1 MTMRAELDRA
11 RKYERQG
18 KPGEAVRL
26 YAEVAAALEARGD
39 WASAVAVR
47 GRQARAL
54 QDAGRLGE
62 AMRALASADH
72 AAAGLPA
79 HAAEARAVLDGQAA
93 HVLAGAGLPA
103 EARGRA
109 LAAMGGFRAVQD
121 HRRADRAA
129 LHAARLAIREMG
141 HRAAVPAIR
150 ELLASVDPAGDV
162 HRQVAVILAEAER
175 RPDRDHDVIVTDP
188 DVPSWGRLAGA
199 LAVGAHLAT
208 GNGVAWNLADGGDED
223 PAGTKERLAQSWGVT
238 DHDGWREQIDALLA
252 AENSDPAIQAV
263 LDRRRRGDDEYAWQD
278 AIAVWCG
285 EKDISTD
292 TTTALIKLSTRVL
305 RYEARF
311 RADGALAPDGRIGSV
326 YGYDFG
332 RAVNMARWGRNAGY
346 CAADEAEKC
355 VLIAGDRARRTYGSW
370 AEFSAG
376 YTLGR
381 MLRFDDDEF
390 GEWYERSVAVHRM
403 LLDDPGSPWR
413 KLAWG

>member
-1 MTMRAELDRA
+1 MRAELDRA

-18 KPGEAVRL
+18 KPEQAARL

-39 WASAVAVR
+39 WAPAVAVR
-47 GRQARAL
+47 GRHARAL
-54 QDAGRLGE
+54 QDAGRTGE
-62 AMRALASADH
+62 AMRVLAAADQ

-79 HAAEARAVLDGQAA
+79 EAVEARAVLDGQAA
-93 HVLAGAGLPA
+93 HVLAGAGLPG

-109 LAAMGGFRAVQD
+109 MAAMGGFRAVHD

-129 LHAARLAIREMG
+129 LHAARLAVREMG
-141 HRAAVPAIR
+141 HRAAIPALR
-150 ELLASVDPAGDV
+150 ELLAAVDPAGDV
-162 HRQVAVILAEAER
+162 HRRVAELLAEAER

-188 DVPSWGRLAGA
+188 DAPTWGPLAAA
-199 LAVGAHLAT
+199 LAVGAHLAV
-208 GNGVAWNLADGGDED
+208 GNGAAWNLPDGSDED
-223 PAGTKERLAQSWGVT
+223 PDQTRELLAESWGVT
-238 DHDGWREQIDALLA
+238 DHDSWREQIDALLV

-263 LDRRRRGDDEYAWQD
+263 LDLRRRGDDEYAWQE
-278 AIAVWCG
+278 AIAVWSG
-285 EKDISTD
+285 EKDLPEE
-292 TTTALIKLSTRVL
+292 TTTELVRLSTRIL

-311 RADGALAPDGRIGSV
+311 RADGVLAPDARIGSV

-332 RAVNMARWGRNAGY
+332 RAVNLARWGRNAGF

-355 VLIAGDRARRTYGSW
+355 VLLAGDRARRTYGSW
-370 AEFSAG
+370 EEFSAG

-390 GEWYERSVAVHRM
+390 GEYYRRSVTAHRI
-403 LLDDPGSPWR
+403 LVDDPASPWR